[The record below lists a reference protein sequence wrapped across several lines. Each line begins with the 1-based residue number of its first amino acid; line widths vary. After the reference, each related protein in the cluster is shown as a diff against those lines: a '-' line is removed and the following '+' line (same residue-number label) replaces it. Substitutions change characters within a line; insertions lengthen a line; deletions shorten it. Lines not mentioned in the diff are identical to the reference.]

1 MCQFWAEGEVK
12 RQPSNERIKGALR
25 TFLWGWWVSAQRAG
39 SPMAPIPP
47 VLLHAGVVA
56 AAQ

>member
-12 RQPSNERIKGALR
+12 RQPSSERIKGALR

-39 SPMAPIPP
+39 NPMAPIPP